1 MWWSSSSIKL
11 IAKVLASKD
20 RKENE
25 WKKILRKD
33 AWSMSNIPSEIKG
46 ALYLMLESYVAN
58 NFQFCPFILISHN
71 IKKEK
76 TKNSF
81 ILIFN
86 KDKKKKRQKRG
97 ETKRNLFHS
106 YFQQRQKEKMGCN
119 PLLYFVVL
127 SVFTRT
133 LTSIFYVV
141 FCYCVGDPV
150 CLFFFFLVIFVGIF
164 FVG

>member
-1 MWWSSSSIKL
+1 VNLFLHHLLYIY
-11 IAKVLASKD
+11 
-20 RKENE
+20 
-25 WKKILRKD
+25 ILLFFFFIYNHPFLLFVFYR
-33 AWSMSNIPSEIKG
+33 PV
-46 ALYLMLESYVAN
+46 MLESYVAN

-71 IKKEK
+71 IKKEQ

-86 KDKKKKRQKRG
+86 KDKKKKGKKGG

-106 YFQQRQKEKMGCN
+106 YFQQKQKEKMGCN

-133 LTSIFYVV
+133 LSSIFYVV